1 MADKLTQEQMQ
12 ASLVCHLTAYSEK
25 VAEVVDDFHAVVK
38 DGDMPQDGKE
48 AFAYACMMD
57 VSQLTDILTGMVKA
71 TLKSAGIEVPE
82 PPQVAHEADII
93 ELDAYRN
100 SGGLL
105 N

>member
-1 MADKLTQEQMQ
+1 MANKLTQEQMTG
-12 ASLVCHLTAYSEK
+12 ALVRHLTIYSEK
-25 VAEVVDDFHAVVK
+25 VAEAVDDFHSIVK

-82 PPQVAHEADII
+82 PPQVAHEADVI
-93 ELDAYRN
+93 ELDPYR
-100 SGGLL
+100 SRGGLM